1 MEDDIVVV
9 TPLSESRKILAGSGS
24 VVIVELDDDG
34 TLRVVRRS
42 LFEFW
47 ISRIFTIVV
56 SSTTSV
62 AILVVRAPNFTLPWP
77 CATPLS

>member
-24 VVIVELDDDG
+24 VVIVELDNDR
-34 TLRVVRRS
+34 TLRVVRR
-42 LFEFW
+42 LFELW

-62 AILVVRAPNFTLPWP
+62 AILVVRALRGSRHFTLPGL
-77 CATPLS
+77 A

>member
-24 VVIVELDDDG
+24 VVIVELDNDR
-34 TLRVVRRS
+34 TLRVVRR
-42 LFEFW
+42 LFELW

-62 AILVVRAPNFTLPWP
+62 AAILVVRAPKSRDNSTTKL
-77 CATPLS
+77 